1 MELSNI
7 ISYILPFIESM
18 SSEVS
23 FIYLFYLFYGR
34 KCPWKRIFLLAAVLV
49 VLVIPLSLI
58 MNWSFLWLG
67 QISYHGINILGNIVY
82 FLVVERKHDRRE
94 MALYVIFSYFIWAI
108 FYMLFIGITES
119 FVNLAIAAYGIGLRV
134 FLIVIFID
142 VFINS
147 ALIVFA
153 TLIERKYNV
162 HLILERVIRR
172 IRSWV
177 IVILCMIVATLV
189 LSITDIINYIGFSI
203 WISTSIICLIFVLIL
218 VSFLHQIRA
227 RMFQEEK
234 GKMQAEL
241 LGQQEMYIQEL
252 ESIQSSM
259 RSFRHD
265 YKNMMSSLYLQSREG
280 NIEEIEKNIH
290 GLIDDF
296 DENIDRKM
304 NLTVQMANIQIS
316 EVKSLLYKKI
326 TEIQKKGID
335 FRMEVMYPVEETGMK
350 PLDLSRV
357 LGILL
362 DNAIEAVEQVKGD
375 ISLVI
380 SAQADGVH
388 IILDNTADQDVDISK
403 IYEDGYS
410 TKGSGRGTG
419 LYSLREITANY
430 ENVNLMTECTNLRFI
445 QRIDI
450 LNKSDKKIK

>member
-290 GLIDDF
+290 SLIDDF
-296 DENIDRKM
+296 DENIDWKM
-304 NLTVQMANIQIS
+304 NLTVQMANIRIS
-316 EVKSLLYKKI
+316 EV
-326 TEIQKKGID
+326 
-335 FRMEVMYPVEETGMK
+335 K
-350 PLDLSRV
+350 PLDLSRA

-362 DNAIEAVEQVKGD
+362 DNAIEETEKTGGK
-375 ISLVI
+375 ISLVV
-380 SAQADGVH
+380 SEQQDTVH
-388 IILDNTADQDVDISK
+388 IIVENTIEQEVDLSR
-403 IYEDGYS
+403 IYEEGYS
-410 TKGSGRGTG
+410 TKGSGRGNG
-419 LYSLREITANY
+419 LPGLRKILQKYPGAS
-430 ENVNLMTECTNLRFI
+430 LMTECENGTFI
-445 QRIDI
+445 QRLAIMR
-450 LNKSDKKIK
+450 

>member
-7 ISYILPFIESM
+7 LSYISPFFESM

-23 FIYLFYLFYGR
+23 FIYLLYLFCGR

-82 FLVVERKHDRRE
+82 FLVVERKQDRRE

-134 FLIVIFID
+134 FLIVIFIE

-172 IRSWV
+172 LRSWV
-177 IVILCMIVATLV
+177 IVILCMIAATLV
-189 LSITDIINYIGFSI
+189 LSITDIINYTGFSI

-280 NIEEIEKNIH
+280 NIQEIEKNIH
-290 GLIDDF
+290 SLIDEF

-304 NLTVQMANIQIS
+304 NLTVQMANIRIS

-350 PLDLSRV
+350 PLDLSRA

-362 DNAIEAVEQVKGD
+362 DNAIEETEKTGGK
-375 ISLVI
+375 ISLVV
-380 SAQADGVH
+380 SRQQDAVH
-388 IILDNTADQDVDISK
+388 IIVENTIEREVDLAR
-403 IYEDGYS
+403 IYEEGYS

-419 LYSLREITANY
+419 LPGLRRILEKYPGAS
-430 ENVNLMTECTNLRFI
+430 LMTECENGTFI
-445 QRIDI
+445 QRLAIMR
-450 LNKSDKKIK
+450 

>member
-82 FLVVERKHDRRE
+82 FLVVERKQDRRE

-134 FLIVIFID
+134 FLIVIFIE

-296 DENIDRKM
+296 DENIDWKM
-304 NLTVQMANIQIS
+304 NLTVQMANIRIS
-316 EVKSLLYKKI
+316 EV
-326 TEIQKKGID
+326 
-335 FRMEVMYPVEETGMK
+335 K
-350 PLDLSRV
+350 PLDLSRA

-362 DNAIEAVEQVKGD
+362 DNAIEETEKTGGK
-375 ISLVI
+375 ISLVV
-380 SAQADGVH
+380 SEQQDTVH
-388 IILDNTADQDVDISK
+388 IIVENTIEREVDLAR
-403 IYEDGYS
+403 IYEEGYS

-419 LYSLREITANY
+419 LPGLRRILEKYPGAS
-430 ENVNLMTECTNLRFI
+430 LMTECENGTFI
-445 QRIDI
+445 QRLAIMR
-450 LNKSDKKIK
+450 

>member
-7 ISYILPFIESM
+7 LSYISPFFESM

-23 FIYLFYLFYGR
+23 FIYLLYLFCGR

-82 FLVVERKHDRRE
+82 FLVVERKQDRRE

-134 FLIVIFID
+134 FLIVIFIE

-172 IRSWV
+172 LRSWV
-177 IVILCMIVATLV
+177 IVILCMIAATLV
-189 LSITDIINYIGFSI
+189 LSITDIINYTGFSI

-280 NIEEIEKNIH
+280 NIQEIEKNIH
-290 GLIDDF
+290 SLIDEF

-304 NLTVQMANIQIS
+304 NLTVQMANIRIS

-350 PLDLSRV
+350 PLDLSRA

-362 DNAIEAVEQVKGD
+362 DNAIEETEKTGGK
-375 ISLVI
+375 ISLVV
-380 SAQADGVH
+380 SEQQDTVH
-388 IILDNTADQDVDISK
+388 IIVENTIEREVDLAR
-403 IYEDGYS
+403 IYEEGYS

-419 LYSLREITANY
+419 LPGLRRIPEKYPGAS
-430 ENVNLMTECTNLRFI
+430 LMTECENGTFI
-445 QRIDI
+445 QRLAIMR
-450 LNKSDKKIK
+450 

>member
-7 ISYILPFIESM
+7 LSYISPFFESM

-23 FIYLFYLFYGR
+23 FIYLLYLFCGR

-134 FLIVIFID
+134 FLIVIFIE

-172 IRSWV
+172 LRSWV
-177 IVILCMIVATLV
+177 IVILCMIAATLV
-189 LSITDIINYIGFSI
+189 LSITDIINYTGFSI

-227 RMFQEEK
+227 RMFQEKK

-280 NIEEIEKNIH
+280 NIQEIEKNIH
-290 GLIDDF
+290 SLIDEF

-304 NLTVQMANIQIS
+304 NLTVQMANIRIS

-350 PLDLSRV
+350 PLDLSRA

-362 DNAIEAVEQVKGD
+362 DNAIEETEKTGGK
-375 ISLVI
+375 ISLVV
-380 SAQADGVH
+380 SEQQDTVH
-388 IILDNTADQDVDISK
+388 IIVENTIEREVDLAR
-403 IYEDGYS
+403 IYEEGYS

-419 LYSLREITANY
+419 LPGLRRILEKYPGAS
-430 ENVNLMTECTNLRFI
+430 LMTECENGTFI
-445 QRIDI
+445 QRLAIMR
-450 LNKSDKKIK
+450 

>member
-7 ISYILPFIESM
+7 LSYISPFFESM

-23 FIYLFYLFYGR
+23 FIYLLYLFCGR

-82 FLVVERKHDRRE
+82 FLVVERKQDRRE

-134 FLIVIFID
+134 FLIVIFIE

-172 IRSWV
+172 LRSWV
-177 IVILCMIVATLV
+177 IVILCMIAATLV
-189 LSITDIINYIGFSI
+189 LSITDIINYTGFSI

-280 NIEEIEKNIH
+280 NIQEIEKNIH
-290 GLIDDF
+290 SLIDEF

-304 NLTVQMANIQIS
+304 NLTVQMANIRIS

-350 PLDLSRV
+350 PLDLSRT

-362 DNAIEAVEQVKGD
+362 DNAIEETEKTGGK
-375 ISLVI
+375 ISLVV
-380 SAQADGVH
+380 SEQQDTVH
-388 IILDNTADQDVDISK
+388 IIVENTIEREVDLAR
-403 IYEDGYS
+403 IYEEGYS

-419 LYSLREITANY
+419 LPGLRRILEKYPGAS
-430 ENVNLMTECTNLRFI
+430 LMTECENGTFI
-445 QRIDI
+445 QRLAIMR
-450 LNKSDKKIK
+450 

>member
-189 LSITDIINYIGFSI
+189 LSITDIINYTGFSI

-265 YKNMMSSLYLQSREG
+265 
-280 NIEEIEKNIH
+280 
-290 GLIDDF
+290 
-296 DENIDRKM
+296 
-304 NLTVQMANIQIS
+304 
-316 EVKSLLYKKI
+316 
-326 TEIQKKGID
+326 
-335 FRMEVMYPVEETGMK
+335 
-350 PLDLSRV
+350 
-357 LGILL
+357 
-362 DNAIEAVEQVKGD
+362 
-375 ISLVI
+375 
-380 SAQADGVH
+380 
-388 IILDNTADQDVDISK
+388 
-403 IYEDGYS
+403 
-410 TKGSGRGTG
+410 
-419 LYSLREITANY
+419 
-430 ENVNLMTECTNLRFI
+430 
-445 QRIDI
+445 
-450 LNKSDKKIK
+450 